1 MKKKHTELREIKPD
15 YDIFLLILVFFFPL
29 MIKNPNL
36 LFIKFFF
43 FFLRAKDILFSIIL
57 SFL

>member
-43 FFLRAKDILFSIIL
+43 FF
-57 SFL
+57 